1 MVFVSSSTSVG
12 VEFSSANV
20 DGGCVTVLVVVAF
33 AFAVAVAMVCLLAE
47 VHCDASAPSNYD
59 KDEAFKHRP

>member
-1 MVFVSSSTSVG
+1 